1 MLCADGRGEDATQKA
16 GVGCVRV
23 TVCADWDLLFC
34 QLGVGFLCVAM
45 LVSCSWLHVGLHW
58 NETES
63 GIEGVLADEDS
74 TVQQSNS
81 SDSKNNSYSNAIQ
94 KEITLPSRLI
104 YYINRD
110 SETPYHILDT
120 RARHQQKH
128 DKAVHLAQAS
138 FQIEA
143 FGSKFILDLTLNN
156 DLLSSNYVEI
166 HYEDGKPKFSKGGEH
181 CYYHGNIRG
190 IKDSKVALS
199 TCNGLHGMFEDST
212 YLYLI
217 EPVEL
222 THSAISRGVFEEMK
236 YLELMI
242 VNDHKM
248 FKRHRSST
256 AYTNNFA
263 KSVVNLV
270 DAIYK
275 EQLNTRVVLVA
286 VETWTDRDRINIH
299 PDPLQMLHDFS
310 KYRQHYIKQHA
321 DAVHLLSVIILAY
334 TIRMEEFLQ
343 KGFFPRGYDCRYAV
357 NECDIAEFCTGDSG
371 QCPPNLHKQ
380 DGYACDSNQG
390 RCYNGE
396 CKTRDNQCKYIWG
409 SKSSGSDKF
418 CYEKLNT
425 EGTTKGNCGK
435 DGDRWIQCSKH
446 DVFCGFLLC
455 TNLTKVPRVGQ
466 VQGEIIPNSFYHQG
480 RIVDCSG
487 AHVLLDDDTDLGYV
501 EDGAPCG
508 PQMMCLD
515 KKCLPIQSLNISS
528 CPIGSNGKVCS
539 GHGVCS
545 NEATCICNFS
555 WAGTDCSIDDPVRD
569 TGGKKEEGPK
579 GPSATN
585 LIIGSIAGAILVAAI
600 VLGGTGWGFKLSDVH
615 MNIRY
620 CGVKSISNEIK
631 HQEKRQAVFIIIGT
645 PQDQVL
651 GKEEDA
657 SSFTWTG
664 CTERIQI
671 IKGVDEQQR
680 NECLNQFSNDIN
692 QCGPTDFNKDKLVL
706 LKHRFFLGKGL
717 CFQVQRL
724 KGAASE
730 SLEKANGLL
739 PSCDTTD
746 LGSRGRI
753 HCNMR
758 LPCSLLIMAVF
769 CVTPFLCHSQVDP
782 LALGQA
788 DPQCWESSSAV
799 LLEMRKPHISDS
811 VSGFWDFM
819 IFLKSSEN
827 LKHGALFWDLAQLF
841 WDIYV
846 DCVLS
851 RTHGLGRRQLTEA
864 EQKIATLHSW
874 FTGKNQGHYSNTSLM
889 GNH

>member
-1 MLCADGRGEDATQKA
+1 MKPPGSISLRQAGCDGRRRPALLPLLGRL
-16 GVGCVRV
+16 GC
-23 TVCADWDLLFC
+23 
-34 QLGVGFLCVAM
+34 
-45 LVSCSWLHVGLHW
+45 LVSLLLLLHGSCSRARTAAAAAGLHW
-58 NETES
+58 NETAS
-63 GIEGVLADEDS
+63 GIEEVLAVEEN
-74 TVQQSNS
+74 TFQKSNS
-81 SDSKNNSYSNAIQ
+81 SNSKNNSYSNAIQ

-110 SETPYHILDT
+110 SETPYHVLDT
-120 RARHQQKH
+120 RARHQQKL

-143 FGSKFILDLTLNN
+143 FGSKLILDLTLNN

-181 CYYHGNIRG
+181 CYYHGSIRG
-190 IKDSKVALS
+190 VQDSKVALS

-217 EPVEL
+217 EPMDL
-222 THSAISRGVFEEMK
+222 THTAESQSRPHIIQRTYGTQASKQLQDLETDSNSEWPFLSELQWLRRRRRKRALSRGVFEEMK

-286 VETWTDRDRINIH
+286 VETWTDRDRINIQ

-321 DAVHLLSVIILAY
+321 DAVHLLSNVTFHYKRSSLSYFGGVCSVARGVGVNEYGLPLPMAQELAQSLAQNLGIQWEPAARKPKCDCTESWGGCIMEETGVY
-334 TIRMEEFLQ
+334 HSRKFSKCSIAEYKEFLLRGGGACLFNRPTKLFEATECGNGYVEAGEECDCGFRMECYADCCKKCSLSN
-343 KGFFPRGYDCRYAV
+343 GAHCSDGPCCNTSCLFFPRGYDCRYAV

-455 TNLTKVPRVGQ
+455 TNLTRVPRVGQ

-569 TGGKKEEGPK
+569 TGGKKDEGPK

-600 VLGGTGWGFKLSDVH
+600 VLGGTGWGFK
-615 MNIRY
+615 N
-620 CGVKSISNEIK
+620 VK
-631 HQEKRQAVFIIIGT
+631 KRRFD
-645 PQDQVL
+645 P
-651 GKEEDA
+651 
-657 SSFTWTG
+657 S
-664 CTERIQI
+664 
-671 IKGVDEQQR
+671 QQ
-680 NECLNQFSNDIN
+680 
-692 QCGPTDFNKDKLVL
+692 GP
-706 LKHRFFLGKGL
+706 
-717 CFQVQRL
+717 
-724 KGAASE
+724 
-730 SLEKANGLL
+730 
-739 PSCDTTD
+739 
-746 LGSRGRI
+746 I
-753 HCNMR
+753 
-758 LPCSLLIMAVF
+758 
-769 CVTPFLCHSQVDP
+769 
-782 LALGQA
+782 
-788 DPQCWESSSAV
+788 
-799 LLEMRKPHISDS
+799 
-811 VSGFWDFM
+811 
-819 IFLKSSEN
+819 
-827 LKHGALFWDLAQLF
+827 
-841 WDIYV
+841 
-846 DCVLS
+846 
-851 RTHGLGRRQLTEA
+851 
-864 EQKIATLHSW
+864 
-874 FTGKNQGHYSNTSLM
+874 
-889 GNH
+889 